1 MKSIL
6 LILLG
11 CNITSL
17 LMDRVKTAINFI
29 ENNQNNFN
37 KITWYLSGGIKFEGE
52 LSEASVMRNELESLI
67 DVRNLNENIDYHYI
81 LDEKSK
87 NTAENFYRSS
97 NYLNVT
103 QHRYDDVYIITS
115 KFHYARAE
123 LMMSYIDSSRNFN
136 WILSDMQQSDSL
148 YWESIH
154 IKNVLN
160 DVEKLSNI
168 EL

>member
-52 LSEASVMRNELESLI
+52 LSEASIMRNELESLI
-67 DVRNLNENIDYHYI
+67 AGRNLNGNIDYHYI

-103 QHRYDDVYIITS
+103 EHRYDDVYIITS

-123 LMMSYIDSSRNFN
+123 LMMSYIDSSRDYN
-136 WILSDMQQSDSL
+136 WILGDMQQSDSL
-148 YWESIH
+148 YWESVH

>member
-52 LSEASVMRNELESLI
+52 LSEASIMKNELESLI
-67 DVRNLNENIDYHYI
+67 AARNLNQNIDYYYI

-97 NYLNVT
+97 NYLNIT
-103 QHRYDDVYIITS
+103 QESYDDVYIITS
-115 KFHYARAE
+115 KFHHARAQ
-123 LMMSYIDSSRNFN
+123 LMMTYIDPSRNYN
-136 WILSDMQQSDSL
+136 WILGDIQQRDSL
-148 YWESIH
+148 HWENIH

-160 DVEKLSNI
+160 DVEKLSNV

>member
-1 MKSIL
+1 
-6 LILLG
+6 
-11 CNITSL
+11 
-17 LMDRVKTAINFI
+17 MDRVMTAINFI
-29 ENNQNNFN
+29 ENNKDNFN

-52 LSEASVMRNELESLI
+52 LSEAAIMRAELESLI
-67 DVRNLNENIDYHYI
+67 AVRNLDENINYRYI

-103 QHRYDDVYIITS
+103 QHSYDDVYIITS
-115 KFHYARAE
+115 KFHHNRAQ
-123 LMMSYIDSSRNFN
+123 LMMSYIDSSRSYS
-136 WILSDMQQSDSL
+136 WILGDMQQSDSL
-148 YWESIH
+148 YWESVH
-154 IKNVLN
+154 IRNVLN

>member
-1 MKSIL
+1 
-6 LILLG
+6 
-11 CNITSL
+11 
-17 LMDRVKTAINFI
+17 MDRVKTAINFI

-67 DVRNLNENIDYHYI
+67 TVRNLNENIDYHYI

-103 QHRYDDVYIITS
+103 QHTYDDVYIITS

>member
-17 LMDRVKTAINFI
+17 LMDRVITAINFI
-29 ENNQNNFN
+29 ENNQSNFN
-37 KITWYLSGGIKFEGE
+37 KITWYLTGGIKFEGE
-52 LSEASVMRNELESLI
+52 ISEASLMNAKLESLI
-67 DVRNLNENIDYHYI
+67 EERNLNRIIRFQYI

-97 NYLNVT
+97 NYLNVS
-103 QHRYDDVYIITS
+103 QEQYDDVFIITS
-115 KFHYARAE
+115 KFHYSRAQ
-123 LMMSYIDSSRNFN
+123 LMMSYIDSSRTYN
-136 WILSDMQQSDSL
+136 WILGNMQQKDSL
-148 YWESIH
+148 YWENIH
-154 IKNVLN
+154 IKNVVS
-160 DVEKLSNI
+160 DVENLLSI

>member
-17 LMDRVKTAINFI
+17 LMDRVNTAINFI

-52 LSEASVMRNELESLI
+52 LSEAAIMMNELETVLQTKK
-67 DVRNLNENIDYHYI
+67 LNEKIDYHYI

-97 NYLNVT
+97 SYLNVSQET
-103 QHRYDDVYIITS
+103 YDDVFIITS
-115 KFHYARAE
+115 NFHYNRAK
-123 LMMSYIDSSRNFN
+123 LMMSYIDPSRNYN
-136 WILSDMQQSDSL
+136 WILGDKQQMDSL
-148 YWESIH
+148 HWENIH
-154 IKNVLN
+154 IKNVMN
-160 DVEKLSNI
+160 DVEKLSNV

>member
-1 MKSIL
+1 MKSVL

-17 LMDRVKTAINFI
+17 LIDRVMNAINFI
-29 ENNQNNFN
+29 KINKNNLN

-52 LSEASVMRNELESLI
+52 LSEASIMKNELERLI
-67 DVRNLNENIDYHYI
+67 TEQQLHANINYCYI

-97 NYLNVT
+97 NYLNTTNVI
-103 QHRYDDVYIITS
+103 YDDVYIITS
-115 KFHYARAE
+115 NFHYNRAK
-123 LMMSYIDSSRNFN
+123 LMMTYIDSSRNYK
-136 WILSDMQQSDSL
+136 WILGNMQEKDSI
-148 YWESIH
+148 YWERIH
-154 IKNVLN
+154 IQNVKNDIN
-160 DVEKLSNI
+160 KLLSI

>member
-17 LMDRVKTAINFI
+17 LMDRVMTAINFI
-29 ENNQNNFN
+29 ENNKDNFN

-52 LSEASVMRNELESLI
+52 LSEAAIMRAELESLI
-67 DVRNLNENIDYHYI
+67 AVRNLDENINYRYI

-103 QHRYDDVYIITS
+103 QHSYDDVYIITS
-115 KFHYARAE
+115 KFHHNRAQ
-123 LMMSYIDSSRNFN
+123 LMMSYIDSSRSYS
-136 WILSDMQQSDSL
+136 WILGDMQQSDSL
-148 YWESIH
+148 YWESVH
-154 IKNVLN
+154 IRNVLN
-160 DVEKLSNI
+160 DVEKLSSI
-168 EL
+168 KL

>member
-1 MKSIL
+1 MKSVL

-17 LMDRVKTAINFI
+17 LMDRVMTAINFI

-52 LSEASVMRNELESLI
+52 LSEAFIMKNELKKLIES
-67 DVRNLNENIDYHYI
+67 RNLDEYTKYDYI

-97 NYLNVT
+97 LYLNT
-103 QHRYDDVYIITS
+103 IQEMYDDVYIITS
-115 KFHYARAE
+115 KFHYDRAK
-123 LMMSYIDSSRNFN
+123 LMMSYIDSSRNYG
-136 WILSDMQQSDSL
+136 WILGNMQQSDSL

-154 IKNVLN
+154 IQNVVK
-160 DVEKLSNI
+160 DVEKLSSI

>member
-1 MKSIL
+1 MKSVL

-17 LMDRVKTAINFI
+17 LMDRVMTAINFI

-37 KITWYLSGGIKFEGE
+37 KITWYLSGGIKFDGK
-52 LSEASVMRNELESLI
+52 LSEASIMKSELEILI
-67 DVRNLNENIDYHYI
+67 EGRNLNSNIKYDFI
-81 LDEKSK
+81 LDEQSK

-97 NYLNVT
+97 NYLNT
-103 QHRYDDVYIITS
+103 SQENYDNVYIITS
-115 KFHYARAE
+115 KFHYNRAN
-123 LMMSYIDSSRNFN
+123 LMISYIDSSRNYE
-136 WILSDMQQSDSL
+136 WILGEKRQHDSE
-148 YWESIH
+148 YWENIH

-160 DVEKLSNI
+160 DVEKLSLI

>member
-17 LMDRVKTAINFI
+17 LMDRVMTAINFI
-29 ENNQNNFN
+29 ENNKDNFN

-52 LSEASVMRNELESLI
+52 LSEAAIMRAELESLI
-67 DVRNLNENIDYHYI
+67 AVRNLDENINYRYI

-103 QHRYDDVYIITS
+103 QHSYDDVYIITS
-115 KFHYARAE
+115 KFHHNRAQ
-123 LMMSYIDSSRNFN
+123 LMMSYIDSSRSYS
-136 WILSDMQQSDSL
+136 WILGDMQQSDSL
-148 YWESIH
+148 YWESVH
-154 IKNVLN
+154 IRNVLN